1 MGRDTLK
8 FLTLENI
15 YDILM
20 LQQMKGVI
28 SNG

>member
-15 YDILM
+15 YDTLM

-28 SNG
+28 LNG